1 MSKLDDYYHFMDTLG
16 GQLSDK
22 QKKIMEELEDKLIEE
37 EILPAISLYWQR

>member
-1 MSKLDDYYHFMDTLG
+1 MDTLG